1 MGRRNGRR
9 TTRKRKKKR
18 GGAEEGGKYLLL
30 GVESMYVWVYITIQY
45 GLVAYVM
52 NTTGAGIARGER
64 GSPEKQVPDPFF

>member
-1 MGRRNGRR
+1 MGRRNGR
-9 TTRKRKKKR
+9 TTQKREKKR
-18 GGAEEGGKYLLL
+18 WSGRRRKIPVIIR

>member
-1 MGRRNGRR
+1 
-9 TTRKRKKKR
+9 
-18 GGAEEGGKYLLL
+18 
-30 GVESMYVWVYITIQY
+30 MYVWVYITIQY